1 MIYKYKKKLQRKMNR
16 DIKKVNQ
23 TIREDDLW
31 KGRFEIRQIKDSYC
45 SFKDGSGGILTVKIR
60 MIDKKSRKWADC
72 TFTYSHH
79 FNLSHLLDALNYFI
93 VEYIDVWTN
102 ETRDSIYSREDFCN
116 VEGDYHLDKPTDW
129 EHFIKLRY

>member
-16 DIKKVNQ
+16 DIKRVNKA
-23 TIREDDLW
+23 IREDDLW
-31 KGRFEIRQIKDSYC
+31 KGRFEIRQIRDNYY

-72 TFTYSHH
+72 TLTYSHH

-102 ETRDSIYSREDFCN
+102 ETRDSIYSRKDFCN
-116 VEGDYHLDKPTDW
+116 VEGDYHLDKSTDW

>member
-16 DIKKVNQ
+16 DIKKANQ

-31 KGRFEIRQIKDSYC
+31 KGRFEIRQIKDSYH
-45 SFKDGSGGILTVKIR
+45 FFEDRSGGILTVKIR

-72 TFTYSHH
+72 TLTYSHH
-79 FNLSHLLDALNYFI
+79 FNLNHILEALNYFI

-102 ETRDSIYSREDFCN
+102 ETRDSIYSGEDFCN
-116 VEGDYHLDKPTDW
+116 IEGDYHLDKLTDW
-129 EHFIKLRY
+129 KHFIKLRY